1 MNNILRAIEFA
12 RKAHSG
18 QKRKYTGE
26 SYIEHP
32 LEVMNMVSK
41 VTTNEPVLCA
51 AVLHDTVED
60 CDVSIEEIRKHFG
73 DWVAAL
79 VSDLTDVSKPE
90 DGNRSVRKHIDLKHT
105 AQADWEAKTIKLAD
119 LISNT
124 RSIVEHD
131 KEFAKVY
138 IKEKEALLE
147 VLTEGDKYLYEVASD
162 LVKKSKEELGL
173 W

>member
-1 MNNILRAIEFA
+1 MKLLLRAIEFA

-32 LEVMNMVSK
+32 LEVMNIVSY
-41 VTTNEPVLCA
+41 VVDSEPMLCA
-51 AVLHDTVED
+51 AVLHDVVED
-60 CDVSIEEIRKHFG
+60 CDISIADIKKYFG
-73 DWVAAL
+73 NWIAVL
-79 VSDLTDVSKPE
+79 VSDLTDISKPE
-90 DGNRSVRKHIDLKHT
+90 DGNRAARKHIDLQHT
-105 AQADWEAKTIKLAD
+105 AQAHTETKTIKLAD

-124 RSIVEHD
+124 QSIVQHD

-147 VLTEGDKYLYEVASD
+147 VLTEGHPVLYKRASE
-162 LVKKSKEELGL
+162 LVKKAKEELGIK
-173 W
+173 

>member
-1 MNNILRAIEFA
+1 MNTLLRAIEFA

-26 SYIEHP
+26 DYIWHTI
-32 LEVMNMVSK
+32 EVATIVST
-41 VTTNEPVLCA
+41 VAHTEEMLIA

-60 CDVSIEEIRKHFG
+60 TEVTLDDIESEFG
-73 DWVAAL
+73 WPVAQY
-79 VSDLTDVSKPE
+79 VENLTDVSHAD
-90 DGNRSVRKHIDLKHT
+90 DGVRWMRKKIDREHT
-105 AQADWEAKTIKLAD
+105 AKAYAAAKTIKLAD

-147 VLTEGDKYLYEVASD
+147 VLTEGDEYLYEVASD
-162 LVKKSKEELGL
+162 LVKKAKEELGL
-173 W
+173 

>member
-1 MNNILRAIEFA
+1 MNTLLRAIEFA

-18 QKRKYTGE
+18 QRRKYTGE

-32 LEVMNMVSK
+32 LEVMSIVSK
-41 VTTNEPVLCA
+41 VTDDKAVLCA

-60 CDVSIEEIRKHFG
+60 CDVTIEEIEKHFG
-73 DWVAAL
+73 SWVAGL
-79 VSDLTDVSKPE
+79 VSNLTDVSEPE
-90 DGNRSVRKHIDLKHT
+90 DGNRAARKNVDLLHT
-105 AQADWEAKTIKLAD
+105 AQAHWEAKTIKLAD

-131 KEFAKVY
+131 KEFARVY

-147 VLTEGDKYLYEVASD
+147 VLTEGDEYLYEVASD

-173 W
+173 